1 MVSEKIENL
10 IERVLKKT
18 FPKLKVFQY
27 SLFPSKEEQF
37 GDWSTNLAI
46 LLAKKL
52 KQKPQEIA
60 KRFIEN
66 LLSEKESQIFFEKI
80 EFKEPGFIN
89 FFLSSPFLR
98 EQILEILKKKERFGS
113 LEPKKKKVQVEFISA
128 NPTGPLTVGNSRGGP
143 FGETLSRVLE
153 KAGFKVKRAYYIN
166 DYGMQILALG
176 HSVLNTDKAQYKGKY
191 IEELRKRIKEKDPY
205 KAGERAAKIIL
216 KEMIKNTV
224 KKLGIKF
231 DEWISESE
239 LHKKN
244 YVEKVLKI
252 LKKKNL
258 LYEKEGAIWFKSK
271 QLGDNRDRV
280 LVKKNGWK
288 TYLAGDLAL
297 HYFKFKEKK
306 YDKVIDVFGADHA
319 GDVPALKAGVA
330 ALGFPGKLEA
340 ILLQFVTLFEKKER
354 LKMSKRSGVFV
365 TMDELLKKIPPDVV
379 KFFFLEKSAQTHLNF
394 DLDLARERSEKNPV
408 YYVQYAHAR
417 ICSILKKARLKN
429 PKIKDKETL
438 NSLNHPSELRLIKQL
453 IKFPEMIKEIS
464 MNYQVQRITRY
475 AIELA
480 SLFHQ
485 FYQNCQVLSED
496 KDLKRARLALILATK
511 EVIKNT
517 LDLMGISA
525 PTKM

>member
-1 MVSEKIENL
+1 
-10 IERVLKKT
+10 
-18 FPKLKVFQY
+18 
-27 SLFPSKEEQF
+27 
-37 GDWSTNLAI
+37 
-46 LLAKKL
+46 
-52 KQKPQEIA
+52 
-60 KRFIEN
+60 
-66 LLSEKESQIFFEKI
+66 
-80 EFKEPGFIN
+80 
-89 FFLSSPFLR
+89 
-98 EQILEILKKKERFGS
+98 
-113 LEPKKKKVQVEFISA
+113 
-128 NPTGPLTVGNSRGGP
+128 
-143 FGETLSRVLE
+143 
-153 KAGFKVKRAYYIN
+153 
-166 DYGMQILALG
+166 
-176 HSVLNTDKAQYKGKY
+176 
-191 IEELRKRIKEKDPY
+191 
-205 KAGERAAKIIL
+205 
-216 KEMIKNTV
+216 
-224 KKLGIKF
+224 
-231 DEWISESE
+231 
-239 LHKKN
+239 
-244 YVEKVLKI
+244 
-252 LKKKNL
+252 
-258 LYEKEGAIWFKSK
+258 
-271 QLGDNRDRV
+271 
-280 LVKKNGWK
+280 
-288 TYLAGDLAL
+288 LAGDLAL
-297 HYFKFKEKK
+297 HYFKFKKKK

-511 EVIKNT
+511 EVIKIT